1 MRPGTV
7 YRWIGLLAVLFLML
21 GATGSRAEVYQIT
34 KVRKYISPARDDIGP
49 WEESFREKIDEK
61 TKKTVKERIWV
72 FVPYLEVEIEVKRLV
87 FTEGQDYKI
96 YCFDKDRKVIGE
108 PLLPSNPSAK
118 GKNLQ
123 KFPVKFEPG
132 QPYSL
137 YFKIPETLS
146 KREASS
152 LTYLVVL
159 GDQNEIATKLYP
171 ERGDSPEFYDFWEK
185 DVYLNPKRKEST
197 GKARMEPM
205 MQHVVETKNPRQPRI
220 TMFFC
225 PPEGV
230 TDASELKGVL
240 AYCMLGNGAEDLVRK
255 IQRKETDDGIN
266 YLREFAQQQKLG
278 LLMWGA
284 SRLWDPKRNYTEYER
299 KQYKEL
305 DESFDMVAKAWEE
318 GLLYFH
324 QTYGIPKD
332 YLLLHG
338 FSGSAQWAHR
348 LALRKP
354 EYFLAVHI
362 DIPSSFDKPRPEANR
377 ILWCLT
383 TGELEGGYESSK
395 VFYADCMALHYPIVY
410 KAIPKLGH
418 QQSVIGFNIRDSFFA
433 YAMSV
438 LEQRKKYDAQIAAGT
453 IDPVKITEPWPE
465 EFRKPPYVGDLINQT
480 LYPISEQ
487 EMIPEHMR
495 VYLPNKAVAD
505 AWNQVLP

>member
-1 MRPGTV
+1 MA
-7 YRWIGLLAVLFLML
+7 LVLIW
-21 GATGSRAEVYQIT
+21 GQATASAEVYEI
-34 KVRKYISPARDDIGP
+34 RSIRRYASPARDNIGP
-49 WEESFREKIDEK
+49 WEELIKERIDEK
-61 TKKTVKERIWV
+61 TKEKKKDRTWV
-72 FVPYLEVEIEVKRLV
+72 FVPYIEVKLEVNRLV

-96 YCFDKDRKVIGE
+96 YCFDKDRQIIGE
-108 PLLPSNPSAK
+108 PLLPSSPSEK
-118 GKNLQ
+118 GRNMQ
-123 KFPVKFEPG
+123 KLPVKFETG
-132 QPYSL
+132 QVYSL
-137 YFKIPETLS
+137 YFKVPESLRKQDT
-146 KREASS
+146 S
-152 LTYLVVL
+152 LTYLVVI
-159 GDQNEIATKLYP
+159 GDKNEVTVKFYP
-171 ERGDSPEFYDFWEK
+171 ERGDSPEFYEFWEK
-185 DVYLNPKRKEST
+185 DVYLKPKQKDET
-197 GKARMEPM
+197 GRPKMEPV
-205 MQHVVETKNPRQPRI
+205 MQHVVETKNPKQPRI

-225 PPEGV
+225 PPEGM
-230 TDASELKGVL
+230 TDASELKGVI
-240 AYCMLGNGAEDLVRK
+240 AYCMLGNSAEDLVRR
-255 IQRKETDDGIN
+255 IQRQETDDGIN
-266 YLREFAQQQKLG
+266 YLREFARQQKLG

-284 SRLWDPKRNYTEYER
+284 SRLWDPRRNYTEYER

-305 DESFDMVAKAWEE
+305 DESFDAVAKAWEE

-324 QTYGIPKD
+324 STYGIPKD

-395 VFYADCMALHYPIVY
+395 VFYADCVALRYPMVY

-418 QQSVIGFNIRDSFFA
+418 QQSVIGFNIRDSFFT
-433 YAMSV
+433 YALSV
-438 LEQRKKYDAQIAAGT
+438 LEQRKKYDAQVAAGT
-453 IDPVKITEPWPE
+453 IDPAKITAPWPV
-465 EFRKPPYVGDLINQT
+465 EFRNPPYVGDLLNQT
-480 LYPISEQ
+480 LHPINEQ